1 MEIDYTN
8 SRIDYIVHS
17 TVAAQ
22 GRPSRAVFHHYYWVM
37 HWAVMAFLAVYVSF
51 VAGFIF
57 MAAIFIAMFLV
68 YFLRAVPYSRVLK
81 SVVEHS
87 SSFSGA
93 KRIHLR
99 IDDEGLHET
108 IEDQIQSFA
117 PWTAFKRFAIADD
130 HLLIELVGDQWANI
144 PRKTVVQGDAAF
156 DELVATLRSR
166 NVPEEP
172 SA

>member
-57 MAAIFIAMFLV
+57 MAGIFYRDVSSVLSAGSPLFA
-68 YFLRAVPYSRVLK
+68 RA
-81 SVVEHS
+81 
-87 SSFSGA
+87 
-93 KRIHLR
+93 
-99 IDDEGLHET
+99 
-108 IEDQIQSFA
+108 QI
-117 PWTAFKRFAIADD
+117 
-130 HLLIELVGDQWANI
+130 
-144 PRKTVVQGDAAF
+144 
-156 DELVATLRSR
+156 RSR
-166 NVPEEP
+166 TQLVIQWSEAYSPPNR
-172 SA
+172 